1 MELRDQMEN
10 SHESTGGVQQP
21 VHHDSHSR
29 INAAT
34 LRLALAPKGVL
45 VKQVLG
51 QLVVLSIHA

>member
-1 MELRDQMEN
+1 MEN

-29 INAAT
+29 LNVAT